1 MNTAQAKQQ
10 IQALSKAIDA
20 HNYQY
25 YVQHQPTVSDAE
37 YDKLL
42 KELMA
47 LEEQFPALKTPSS
60 PSQRIGSQLDSA
72 LPTVTHRVKM
82 YSLDNTYDIEELRA
96 WYARVL
102 KGLGG
107 QTPQLVAELKID
119 GLSCALTYEQGD
131 LILGATRGDGL
142 SGEDV
147 THNTKTIRSIPLRL
161 HDAFPQLLELR
172 GEVYM
177 DKADFARLNQERKAA
192 EEELFA
198 NPRNAAAGSLKLL
211 DSRITAK
218 RHLRFF
224 AHSFGVLESA
234 KKINTHWDFLNQLK
248 AWGIS
253 VNPNSRLCKNLDE
266 VIAYCQE
273 YQMKRESLPYD
284 VDGVVIKVNDLAQ
297 QQILGATLKSPRW
310 AVAFKFPAYQAT
322 STIKE
327 IVVQVGRT
335 GVITPVA
342 NLEPVP
348 CGGVMIARA
357 TLHNFDEIKRLNVNE
372 GDRVLLERAGDVI
385 PKIVKVVEKKTKGHF
400 PTPSVCPS
408 CGGALVKEKQ
418 EDVAYRCLNAACPK
432 QLERAL
438 VHFASRDAMDIEG
451 LGEAVVVQLL
461 NKGLVKDLADI
472 YALTKQDLLV
482 LDLFAEKKA
491 DNLLKAIAASKA
503 QPLSRLI
510 YGLGIDNIGQK
521 ASINLALHFGHLDD
535 MIKASQEELL
545 AIDEF
550 GPVMAQSLLDYFK
563 RPQVKQVMGRFKEA
577 GLGLSQPKP
586 QRVGNRLEGKKFIFT
601 GELQGITRDEAS
613 RQVEAQGGKVVS
625 AVSSVVD
632 FLVTGDKPGSK
643 LAKARQLGVRV
654 INQQEFEEI
663 LND

>member
-1 MNTAQAKQQ
+1 MDIAQAKQQ
-10 IQALSKAIDA
+10 IQALAKAIDA

-25 YVQHQPTVSDAE
+25 YVQNQPTVADAE

-42 KELMA
+42 EELIA
-47 LEEQFPALKTPSS
+47 LENKFPSLKTPNS

-102 KGLGG
+102 KGLDG

-119 GLSCALTYEQGD
+119 GLSCALSYNQGQ
-131 LILGATRGDGL
+131 LVLGATRGDGL

-147 THNTKTIRSIPLRL
+147 THNTKTIRSIPLTL
-161 HDAFPQLLELR
+161 QDGVPQLLELR

-177 DKADFARLNQERKAA
+177 DKADFARLNQERKAH

-211 DSRITAK
+211 DSRVTAK
-218 RHLRFF
+218 RHLKFF
-224 AHSFGVLESA
+224 AHSFGVLEAA
-234 KKINTHWDFLNQLK
+234 KKITTHWDFLNQLK
-248 AWGIS
+248 TWGIP
-253 VNPNSRLCKNLDE
+253 VNSNSRLCQDLDE

-273 YQMKRESLPYD
+273 YQMKRESLSYD

-297 QQILGATLKSPRW
+297 QQLLGATLKSPRW

-322 STIKE
+322 STVKE

-357 TLHNFDEIKRLNVNE
+357 TLHNFDEIKRLNVNA

-385 PKIVKVVEKKTKGHF
+385 PKIIKVVEKKSKGHF
-400 PTPSVCPS
+400 PIPSVCPS
-408 CGGALVKEKQ
+408 CAGALVKEKQ
-418 EDVAYRCLNAACPK
+418 EDVAYRCLNVACPK
-432 QLERAL
+432 QLERSL

-461 NKGLVKDLADI
+461 DKGLVKDLAGI
-472 YALTKQDLLV
+472 YLLSKQDLLG
-482 LDLFAEKKA
+482 LELFADKKA
-491 DNLLKAIAASKA
+491 DNLLKAIEGSKA
-503 QPLSRLI
+503 QSLARFI

-521 ASINLALHFGHLDD
+521 AALNLALHFGHLDD
-535 MIKASQEELL
+535 MIKASEEELL

-550 GPVMAQSLLDYFK
+550 GPVMAASLLAFFK
-563 RPQVKQVMGRFKEA
+563 RSGALISKFKTA
-577 GLGLSQPKP
+577 GLQLSQPLPK
-586 QRVGNRLEGKKFIFT
+586 RAGNRLEGKKFIFT
-601 GELQGITRDEAS
+601 GELQGMTRDEAG
-613 RQVEAQGGKVVS
+613 RRVEDQGGKVVS
-625 AVSSVVD
+625 AVSGVVD
-632 FLVTGDKPGSK
+632 FLVAGDKPGSK
-643 LAKARQLGVRV
+643 LAKARQLGVRI

-663 LND
+663 LNG

>member
-1 MNTAQAKQQ
+1 MDIKQAKQQ
-10 IQALSKAIDA
+10 IQALAKAIDA

-25 YVQHQPTVSDAE
+25 YVQNQPTVADAE

-42 KELMA
+42 EDLIA
-47 LEEQFPALKTPSS
+47 LENKFPSLKTPNS

-102 KGLGG
+102 KGLDG

-119 GLSCALTYEQGD
+119 GLSCALSYNQGQ
-131 LILGATRGDGL
+131 LVLGATRGDGL

-147 THNTKTIRSIPLRL
+147 THNTKTIRSIPLTL
-161 HDAFPQLLELR
+161 QDGVPQLLEVR

-177 DKADFARLNQERKAA
+177 DKADFARLNQERKAN

-211 DSRITAK
+211 DSRVTAK
-218 RHLRFF
+218 RHLKFF
-224 AHSFGVLESA
+224 AHSFGVLEAA
-234 KKINTHWDFLNQLK
+234 KKITTHWDFLNQLK
-248 AWGIS
+248 TWGIP
-253 VNPNSRLCKNLDE
+253 VNSNSRLCQDLDE

-273 YQMKRESLPYD
+273 YQIKRESLPYD

-297 QQILGATLKSPRW
+297 QQLLGATLKSPRW

-322 STIKE
+322 STVKE

-357 TLHNFDEIKRLNVNE
+357 TLHNFDEIKRLNVNA

-385 PKIVKVVEKKTKGHF
+385 PKIIKVVEKKSKGHF
-400 PTPSVCPS
+400 PIPSVCPS
-408 CGGALVKEKQ
+408 CAGALVKEKQ
-418 EDVAYRCLNAACPK
+418 EDVAYRCLNVACPK
-432 QLERAL
+432 QLERSL

-461 NKGLVKDLADI
+461 DKGLVKDLAGI
-472 YALTKQDLLV
+472 YLLVKQDLLG
-482 LDLFAEKKA
+482 LELFADKKA
-491 DNLLKAIAASKA
+491 DNLLKAIEGSKVQSLA
-503 QPLSRLI
+503 RFI

-521 ASINLALHFGHLDD
+521 AALNLALHFGHLDD
-535 MIKASQEELL
+535 MIKASEEELL

-550 GPVMAQSLLDYFK
+550 GPVMAASLLAFFK
-563 RPQVKQVMGRFKEA
+563 RSGALISKFKAA
-577 GLGLSQPKP
+577 GLQLSQPLPK
-586 QRVGNRLEGKKFIFT
+586 RAGNRLEGKKFIFT
-601 GELQGITRDEAS
+601 GELQGMTRDEAG
-613 RQVEAQGGKVVS
+613 RRVEEQGGKLVS
-625 AVSSVVD
+625 AVSSAVD
-632 FLVTGDKPGSK
+632 FLVAGDKPGSK
-643 LAKARQLGVRV
+643 LAKARQLGVRI

-663 LND
+663 LNG